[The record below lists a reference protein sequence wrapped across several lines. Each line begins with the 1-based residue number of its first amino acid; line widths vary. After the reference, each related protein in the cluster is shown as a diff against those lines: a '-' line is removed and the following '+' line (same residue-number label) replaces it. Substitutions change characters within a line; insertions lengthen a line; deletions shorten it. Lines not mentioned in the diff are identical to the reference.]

1 MGDNKMKYNEA
12 LDALLAE
19 KPVRRAFWPEGLH
32 FRFSELWDVFSVAEG
47 AEVKENNSV
56 IWLTAGDLF
65 ADDWMIGKYNP
76 VTGEPIW
83 EVTK

>member
-1 MGDNKMKYNEA
+1 MKYNQA

-32 FRFSELWDVFSVAEG
+32 FRFSELWYTFSVAQG
-47 AEVKENNSV
+47 AEVKNHPS
-56 IWLTAGDLF
+56 IRLTPGDLF

-83 EVTK
+83 EETK